1 LPGYAEPES
10 WSSTEVGATPPHRR
24 HLHEEGVAMPE
35 NDLASAYRRY
45 IACLND
51 RDLDRLRDFVD
62 EDVDYNG
69 RRIGLS
75 GYRTMLEG
83 NYQDIPDLRFSIQMM
98 VADAASVA
106 ARLNFDC
113 TPAGRFL
120 AMDVNGRRV
129 SFSENVFY
137 QYAGGRIRSVWSV
150 IDKAAIEAQL

>member
-1 LPGYAEPES
+1 MN
-10 WSSTEVGATPPHRR
+10 TAT
-24 HLHEEGVAMPE
+24 L
-35 NDLASAYRRY
+35 YRQY
-45 IACLND
+45 IACLNA
-51 RDLDRLRDFVD
+51 RDLDRLGDFVD
-62 EDVDYNG
+62 EEVDYNG

-83 NYQDIPDLRFSIQMM
+83 NYRDIPDLRFSIQLM
-98 VADAASVA
+98 VIDATSVA

-120 AMDVNGRRV
+120 DLDIGGRRV

-137 QYAGGRIRSVWSV
+137 QYVDGRIRSVWSV

>member
-1 LPGYAEPES
+1 ML
-10 WSSTEVGATPPHRR
+10 T
-24 HLHEEGVAMPE
+24 
-35 NDLASAYRRY
+35 NDLASLYRQY
-45 IACLND
+45 IACLNA
-51 RDLDRLRDFVD
+51 RDLGRLGDFVD

-83 NYQDIPDLRFSIQMM
+83 NYRDIPDLRFSIQLM
-98 VADAASVA
+98 VIDATSVA

-120 AMDVNGRRV
+120 GLGIGGWRV
-129 SFSENVFY
+129 SFSENVIY
-137 QYAGGRIRSVWSV
+137 QYVDGRIRSVWSV

>member
-1 LPGYAEPES
+1 MN
-10 WSSTEVGATPPHRR
+10 TAT
-24 HLHEEGVAMPE
+24 L
-35 NDLASAYRRY
+35 YRQY
-45 IACLND
+45 IACLNA
-51 RDLDRLRDFVD
+51 RDLDRLGDFVD
-62 EDVDYNG
+62 EEVDYNG

-83 NYQDIPDLRFSIQMM
+83 NYRDIPDLRFAIQLL
-98 VADAASVA
+98 VIDATSVA

-120 AMDVNGRRV
+120 DLDIGGRRV

-137 QYAGGRIRSVWSV
+137 QYVDGRIRSVWSV